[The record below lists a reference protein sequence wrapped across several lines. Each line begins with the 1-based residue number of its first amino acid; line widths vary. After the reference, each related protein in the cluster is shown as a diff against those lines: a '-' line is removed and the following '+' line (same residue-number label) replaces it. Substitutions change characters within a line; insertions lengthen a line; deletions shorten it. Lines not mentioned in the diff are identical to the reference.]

1 MELKNEKLILH
12 YAIMVDRCRESCKK
26 SWKIL
31 VPYSASFIS
40 CSVSYIVILY
50 LCITHLSMP
59 AFIRDA
65 IITLNVF
72 APFII
77 LPIVD
82 IIKSAERTYSTNRQN
97 YILYNRYLLKM
108 LMENIEFKIKFDPPA
123 EIVKGNFIWSI
134 YYIEMNDNST
144 TTFASGSNT
153 TAFRAV
159 TNLLVVYDKLRQ
171 YK

>member
-1 MELKNEKLILH
+1 MELKNEKLILQ
-12 YAIMVDRCRESCKK
+12 YAIMVDQCRESCKN

-40 CSVSYIVILY
+40 CSVLYIIILY

-59 AFIRDA
+59 AIIHDA
-65 IITLNVF
+65 IIALNIF
-72 APFII
+72 APFIV
-77 LPIVD
+77 LPFAD
-82 IIKSAERTYSTNRQN
+82 IIKSAERTYSANRQN
-97 YILYNRYLLKM
+97 YILYSRYLLKM
-108 LMENIEFKIKFDPPA
+108 LMENIEFKIKFDLPA

-134 YYIEMNDNST
+134 YYVDVNGDSV

-153 TAFRAV
+153 TALRAV